1 LRFQIDMN
9 DDDTFTDSSP
19 DELFLSTTDIDD
31 TRPLTQRPAA
41 RSRWRSEGR
50 SCGIAAG
57 EQRPQVS

>member
-31 TRPLTQRPAA
+31 TRPLTQRPPP
-41 RSRWRSEGR
+41 RSR
-50 SCGIAAG
+50 
-57 EQRPQVS
+57 